1 MDEDFCRQQLKTVRE
16 LAEKA
21 DPFIK
26 RRLIDLAEHYER
38 RLRSGS
44 DDRAFA
50 NWSKAKPERDEALP
64 PASEP
69 SR

>member
-1 MDEDFCRQQLKTVRE
+1 VRE

-21 DPFIK
+21 DPFNK

-38 RLRSGS
+38 CLRSGS

-50 NWSKAKPERDEALP
+50 NRSKAKPEREALP
-64 PASEP
+64 PVSEP
-69 SR
+69 SH